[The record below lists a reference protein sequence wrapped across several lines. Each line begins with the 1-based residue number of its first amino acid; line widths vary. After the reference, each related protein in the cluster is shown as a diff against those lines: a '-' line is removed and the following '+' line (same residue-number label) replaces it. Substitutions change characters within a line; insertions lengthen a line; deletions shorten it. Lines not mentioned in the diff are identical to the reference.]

1 MIPLISSMCQGPLGV
16 CQLPR
21 FWWKTLLRQAGLLDP
36 EYPDCS
42 RGLDIWLLNA
52 LELDRDQTLAY
63 LRSEMPGYLQFEAWV
78 LEQKGGALEP
88 HAVARYND
96 ALARRVHVDPGKI
109 TETYDDIGWGY
120 GVTHVSA
127 VLLNCLQDWQLFHRR
142 DLKGKGADLSGPA
155 IPLISSV
162 DRGPLGV
169 CQLPR
174 TWLKVVLAAKGLLH
188 PEYPDCGG
196 GLDARVLQML
206 GLDQEATLAHLRDEL
221 PDYLHFE
228 SWVSQHGALASEA
241 IEAWNQS
248 IGDRLHSADVQT
260 RIAAT
265 VGIDATSAPES
276 AVTLNHIEDWHLVHQ
291 RLMEGDQSA

>member
-21 FWWKTLLRQAGLLDP
+21 FWWKTLLRQAGLLDS

-42 RGLDIWLLNA
+42 GGLDIWLLNA
-52 LELDRDQTLAY
+52 LGLDRDETLAY
-63 LRSEMPGYLQFEAWV
+63 LRSEMPGYLRFEAWV
-78 LEQKGGALEP
+78 LEQKGGALDP
-88 HAVARYND
+88 HAVTRYND
-96 ALARRVHVDPGKI
+96 GIAGRVHVDPGKI

-120 GVTHVSA
+120 AVTHTSA

-142 DLKGKGADLSGPA
+142 DLAGEGADLRQPA
-155 IPLISSV
+155 IPLISSI

-174 TWLKVVLAAKGLLH
+174 TWLKVVLAARGLLH

-196 GLDARVLQML
+196 GLDARVLQVL
-206 GLDQEATLAHLRDEL
+206 ELDQDATLGHLRGEV
-221 PDYLHFE
+221 PDYLQFE
-228 SWVSQHGALASEA
+228 TWVGQHGALDPGS

-248 IGDRLHSADVQT
+248 IADRLHNEAART
-260 RIAAT
+260 RIAGT
-265 VGIDATSAPES
+265 VGVAAERAPES
-276 AVTLNHIEDWHLVHQ
+276 AVTLNHIEDWHLAHQ
-291 RLMEGDQSA
+291 LLTAD